1 LADNQL
7 PKPGMRD
14 ISHKSNSYRVATA
27 KAVVRMSR
35 ETIEIVRSGKA
46 PKGDPIAVAR
56 VAATQAAKNTPDF
69 IPYCHPIPIDH
80 VLVEF
85 EIRDTEIECSVTVK
99 AVYRTGV
106 EVEAMAAAAVAALN
120 LYDLLKP
127 VDETITI
134 GDIRLIEKR
143 GGKSDWGAITGF
155 SAAVVTVSDR
165 CYLGEQDDVSGQVLA
180 DALEGFGAD
189 SVERKLVPDET
200 GLIADTVRSLANVD
214 VILLTGGTG
223 VGPRDVTPQSVQPL
237 LDLRLPGVE
246 EQIRRY
252 GQERVGTAMLSRCL
266 AGVMG
271 KSLVICLPGSPGACL
286 DAIAAVFPHVLHA
299 LPMLVGEGHDG

>member
-7 PKPGMRD
+7 SKPGMRD
-14 ISHKSNSYRVATA
+14 ISHKSNSFRVATA

-35 ETIEIVRSGKA
+35 ETIEIVRAGKA

-85 EIRDTEIECSVTVK
+85 EVRESEIECSVTVK

-120 LYDLLKP
+120 IYDLLKP

-134 GDIRLIEKR
+134 GNIRLIEKR
-143 GGKSDWGAITGF
+143 GGKSDWGAVAGF

-165 CYLGEQDDVSGQVLA
+165 CSRGEQDDVSGQVLA
-180 DALEGFGAD
+180 DALGGFGAD
-189 SVERKLVPDET
+189 SLERKLVPDEA
-200 GLIADTVRSLANVD
+200 GVIADTVRSLANVD

-223 VGPRDVTPQSVQPL
+223 VGPRDVTPQSVEPL

-252 GQERVGTAMLSRCL
+252 GQERVGTAMLSRSL

-271 KSLVICLPGSPGACL
+271 KSLVICLPGSPGACR

>member
-1 LADNQL
+1 MADNQV

-27 KAVVRMSR
+27 RAVVRMSA
-35 ETIEIVRSGKA
+35 ETVEIVRAGRA

-85 EIRDTEIECSVTVK
+85 EMRDTEIECSVTVK

-127 VDETITI
+127 VDESITI
-134 GDIRLIEKR
+134 CDIRLIEKR
-143 GGKSDWGAITGF
+143 GGKSDWGSVDGF
-155 SAAVVTVSDR
+155 TAAVVTVSDGCSR
-165 CYLGEQDDVSGQVLA
+165 GEREDVSGRILA
-180 DALEGFGAD
+180 DELESIGAV
-189 SVERKLVPDET
+189 SIERKLVPDE
-200 GLIADTVRSLANVD
+200 GEDIAGAVRELAGVD
-214 VILLTGGTG
+214 VLLLTGGTG
-223 VGPRDVTPQSVQPL
+223 VGPRDVTPQTVEPFL
-237 LDLRLPGVE
+237 ELRLAGVE

-252 GQERVGTAMLSRCL
+252 GQERVGTAMLSRSV

-271 KSLVICLPGSPGACL
+271 KTLVICLPGSPGACR
-286 DAIAAVFPHVLHA
+286 DAMQAVFPHVLHA
-299 LPMLVGEGHDG
+299 LPMLTGGGHED